1 MADGTARPIEDV
13 EVGDRVASADPD
25 TGRPATATV
34 TATFTHRDVDAL
46 RITTDRGELV
56 TTAAHPL
63 YAQGRGFV
71 PAGDLRPGD
80 VLRDADGPA
89 ARVIRVR
96 PAGLART
103 VHNIEVDTTHAYY
116 VATTTG
122 TWTLAHNGCTT
133 EDLYAAGNLE
143 GPKGARPRDFG
154 ISDLSERVGPQPRP
168 TSPADDIKGASTAIS
183 METLQATGQ
192 VHRIPAG
199 TELPEGLAVHAD
211 GEDVVVNGVKGTA
224 PEGHR
229 TVYSTDPTI
238 TGNEFNRRFR
248 GMGWEHVGKK

>member
-1 MADGTARPIEDV
+1 M
-13 EVGDRVASADPD
+13 DPD
-25 TGRPATATV
+25 IGRPATATV
-34 TATFTHRDVDAL
+34 AATFTHRDVDAL

-96 PAGLART
+96 PAGRART

-122 TWTLAHNGCTT
+122 TWKLIQRAPACISGKRYY
-133 EDLYAAGNLE
+133 D
-143 GPKGARPRDFG
+143 GP
-154 ISDLSERVGPQPRP
+154 
-168 TSPADDIKGASTAIS
+168 
-183 METLQATGQ
+183 
-192 VHRIPAG
+192 
-199 TELPEGLAVHAD
+199 LP
-211 GEDVVVNGVKGTA
+211 
-224 PEGHR
+224 
-229 TVYSTDPTI
+229 
-238 TGNEFNRRFR
+238 
-248 GMGWEHVGKK
+248 

>member
-1 MADGTARPIEDV
+1 M
-13 EVGDRVASADPD
+13 DPD
-25 TGRPATATV
+25 IGRPATATV

-89 ARVIRVR
+89 ARVTRVR
-96 PAGLART
+96 PAGRART

-122 TWTLAHNGCTT
+122 TWTLAHNGCTWDESAARWRDT
-133 EDLYAAGNLE
+133 EAG
-143 GPKGARPRDFG
+143 
-154 ISDLSERVGPQPRP
+154 
-168 TSPADDIKGASTAIS
+168 
-183 METLQATGQ
+183 
-192 VHRIPAG
+192 
-199 TELPEGLAVHAD
+199 
-211 GEDVVVNGVKGTA
+211 
-224 PEGHR
+224 
-229 TVYSTDPTI
+229 
-238 TGNEFNRRFR
+238 RFR
-248 GMGWEHVGKK
+248 TTPTRFSELVSSKGRINYDDVNRLATQNGLTNQ